1 LVEIG
6 VDNTEP
12 VTVRIGGAVARPSN
26 AAPSIGGVVQFG
38 LTLPNFQYG
47 APATREHLLDVAQV
61 AEECGYTSMWTSD
74 HILVGADF
82 PRYGTIFE
90 CLTTLAWL
98 AAKTEHI
105 RVGTSIL
112 IAPLRNAILS
122 AKQVATIDNL
132 TGGRFVLGVG
142 LGWNEGEFHFLG
154 ADWKRRAQIMDES
167 LQVIRN
173 LWTSERPTFAG
184 DFYRYENTLFF
195 PKPAQ
200 PGGPPI
206 WVGGG
211 SPAALKRA
219 ARFGD
224 SWHGDEVMPDDFA
237 AATRTLQTLAVA
249 AGRAVTGSV
258 RFTVDLF
265 HATGQTRA
273 QAALTGYYKGDDKQ
287 VGMKGSFDGMRTFV
301 GQYKAMHAT
310 DFICQFEH
318 DTQPQ
323 HIAFI
328 RQFAQEVI
336 KRV

>member
-1 LVEIG
+1 M
-6 VDNTEP
+6 
-12 VTVRIGGAVARPSN
+12 
-26 AAPSIGGVVQFG
+26 QFG

-112 IAPLRNAILS
+112 IAPLRNAILT

-184 DFYRYENTLFF
+184 DFYQYENTLFF

-206 WVGGG
+206 W
-211 SPAALKRA
+211 S
-219 ARFGD
+219 
-224 SWHGDEVMPDDFA
+224 
-237 AATRTLQTLAVA
+237 A
-249 AGRAVTGSV
+249 AGRRPRSSGPRASATAGTATRSCRTILPPPRALFRLWPSPRGARSPGPCDSPSISSTPPV
-258 RFTVDLF
+258 R
-265 HATGQTRA
+265 HAPR
-273 QAALTGYYKGDDKQ
+273 
-287 VGMKGSFDGMRTFV
+287 R
-301 GQYKAMHAT
+301 H
-310 DFICQFEH
+310 
-318 DTQPQ
+318 
-323 HIAFI
+323 
-328 RQFAQEVI
+328 
-336 KRV
+336 